1 MSFRRRPDLAQ
12 RIDRV
17 TELPMLCLAILYIPV
32 FIIEYIPGISASVR
46 SSAALAEYI
55 IIALF
60 AAELVIKVAVAERR
74 WAYLRAHWIDVVIVV
89 VPFLRPLRVLRIL
102 RLLPFLARG
111 TIGLRRV
118 MGPYR
123 GTYVLVI
130 GLGAVLVSATLMA
143 IFERSADGSIHGF
156 GDALWW
162 AATTVT
168 TVGYG
173 DKFPVTP
180 EGRAVAVFLM
190 IVGIALFGMLTAGIA
205 AYFVESGAESD
216 VSNRELL
223 AKVEALET
231 QLEAQHQLLQ
241 EIAKGR
247 DRDRDPS

>member
-1 MSFRRRPDLAQ
+1 MSLRRRPDLAQ
-12 RIDRV
+12 RIDRI

-32 FIIEYIPGISASVR
+32 FIAGYLPGVSAGVR

-55 IIALF
+55 IVALF

-74 WAYLRAHWIDVVIVV
+74 WAYLQAHWIDVVIVV
-89 VPFLRPLRVLRIL
+89 VPFLRPLRMLRVL

-130 GLGAVLVSATLMA
+130 GLAAVLISVALVAS
-143 IFERSADGSIHGF
+143 FERGADGSIHGF

-173 DKFPVTP
+173 DKFPITP

-205 AYFVESGAESD
+205 AYFVESGADTD

-223 AKVEALET
+223 AKVEALQS
-231 QLEAQHQLLQ
+231 QLEAQQQLLQ
-241 EIAKGR
+241 GIARSMRR
-247 DRDRDPS
+247 DRDSS